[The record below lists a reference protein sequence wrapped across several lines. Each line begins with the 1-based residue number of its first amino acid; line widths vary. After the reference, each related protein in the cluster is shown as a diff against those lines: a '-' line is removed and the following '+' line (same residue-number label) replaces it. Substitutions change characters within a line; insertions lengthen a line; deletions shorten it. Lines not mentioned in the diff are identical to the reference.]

1 MIKIQ
6 SPEVFCKKSFSKKFR
21 KIHRKTPVPESLLA
35 HVFSCEFC
43 QVSKKTF
50 FTEHPQ
56 ETASENYGNDGNT
69 RASMDVE

>member
-1 MIKIQ
+1 M
-6 SPEVFCKKSFSKKFR
+6 
-21 KIHRKTPVPESLLA
+21 PESLLA

-69 RASMDVE
+69 RASIDVE